1 MQRICVPVL
10 YGVRTHCR
18 SSNQH
23 AQSNWHKPWHLRGSF
38 NSWGHKESDTTE
50 RLNWTELP
58 LPHWVLVLDSI
69 TGAVSLLKHWE
80 VASPLSHSV
89 CSSLRAKSYF
99 ICLVTLERL
108 SMRNSALSSSFF
120 LNLPIWGW
128 VCFAHLL
135 PPGWQSWGVQGH
147 PLLWPGLKTW
157 LSLQFNGGAQERQQM

>member
-147 PLLWPGLKTW
+147 PQLWPGLKTW